1 MSVIVIA
8 IVITLIFR
16 ALDRS
21 DFAATQRKSCVTICF
36 CYLMISDVIVVIVNF
51 ILLFVIVFA
60 LIFCALDICAATPG
74 GRNDALQSC
83 VTKRK

>member
-51 ILLFVIVFA
+51 ILFLLLF
-60 LIFCALDICAATPG
+60 ALDICAATPG